1 MTGLR
6 PNTDP
11 VFLLQFLRGCKFDQ
25 ERAFK
30 KILAYYQMRKENPS
44 IFDGLK
50 PSDILHVYRSCIIQV
65 HYPYRDRLGRKI
77 WFLYPG
83 EDVVVVF
90 CFVVFLLLFF
100 STVHCIEYVR
110 FFVCCSV
117 CVFVLYIPRLE

>member
-50 PSDILHVYRSCIIQV
+50 PSDILHVYRSCILLV
-65 HYPYRDRLGRKI
+65 YYPYRDRLGRKVC
-77 WFLYPG
+77 FFYPG
-83 EDVVVVF
+83 EDALSF
-90 CFVVFLLLFF
+90 LLLLLLFLLLLFF
-100 STVHCIEYVR
+100 
-110 FFVCCSV
+110 
-117 CVFVLYIPRLE
+117 